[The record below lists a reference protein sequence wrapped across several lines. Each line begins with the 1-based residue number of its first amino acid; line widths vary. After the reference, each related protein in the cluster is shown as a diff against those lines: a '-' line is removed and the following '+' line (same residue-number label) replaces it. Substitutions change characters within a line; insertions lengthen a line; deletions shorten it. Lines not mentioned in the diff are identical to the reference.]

1 MPDTTRDK
9 LRSCLL
15 ACSAILAQITKR
27 HPLHQQAAERVTEID
42 ALLAAKAG
50 RPGKLDLAEVSRL
63 AAEGKTTSQI
73 AAELG
78 VTYSA
83 VFQAKQKL

>member
-15 ACSAILAQITKR
+15 ACRGILAQINPR
-27 HPLHQQAAERVTEID
+27 HPLHQQSQERIAEID
-42 ALLAAKAG
+42 NLLAARAG
-50 RPGKLDLAEVSRL
+50 RPGKIDQAKLQELVDAGNKISE
-63 AAEGKTTSQI
+63 I

-83 VFQAKQKL
+83 VFQAVQKM